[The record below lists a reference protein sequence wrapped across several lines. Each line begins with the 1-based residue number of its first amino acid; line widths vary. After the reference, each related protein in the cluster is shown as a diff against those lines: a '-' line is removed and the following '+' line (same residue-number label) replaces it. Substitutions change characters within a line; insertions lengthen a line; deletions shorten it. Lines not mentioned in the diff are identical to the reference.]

1 MPRRFALL
9 ILAALLVAC
18 GGASRTETAGTGA
31 LGAGGGIGTVSAA
44 AAGAARQPRGELRL
58 AFGIHMPGTLD
69 ATKDGFQLV
78 FVGVGET
85 LVRINRQ
92 LKPEPW
98 LAESVAQVDPTT
110 WRVKLRSQAKFH
122 DGTPVTAE
130 EVAASFRRSWETQ
143 PTANTF
149 IPNDTQL
156 QIIDPLTLEFRTAR
170 PVGGFLNSL
179 AAFQFV
185 VHKPGTG
192 GASIMTGPYRPV
204 RFETDNLLEL
214 EAFREHW
221 GGPPPIAR
229 ISIRLVPDANAR
241 ALALQSGD
249 VDMVFGLP
257 PETVKGLPADI
268 ERAVVPSTRVHLVL
282 LNTTRPPFNE
292 PRVREATALAVDR
305 AALNRAVLDGLGAV
319 VTNAFPPSAPFEI
332 VPAQDTDAA
341 RARQLLD
348 EAGWRVG
355 PDGVRVKDGKRLA
368 FTLYSYPGRA
378 ELTPMAVVIQSQLKA
393 LGYDIQVQQV
403 QDITKQLRGGDFDAS
418 MYSINTLPTGD
429 PLYLLGYSLSRSGGL
444 NYGGYSNPQ
453 MEAVVEQLRFELDP
467 NRRAQLAKQAQEII
481 KADVPNVYLVAAPLV
496 FAYKKGKV
504 KGFIPNPN
512 DLYFIDSSISV
523 E

>member
-9 ILAALLVAC
+9 IVAALLVAC
-18 GGASRTETAGTGA
+18 GGASRTETVRTGTTATGAGTTTV
-31 LGAGGGIGTVSAA
+31 AGT
-44 AAGAARQPRGELRL
+44 GAARQPRGELRL

-69 ATKDGFQLV
+69 ATKDGFALV

-98 LAESVAQVDPTT
+98 LAESITQVEPTV
-110 WRVKLRSQAKFH
+110 WRVKLRTQARFH

-130 EVAASFRRSWETQ
+130 DVAASFRRSWETQ

-149 IPNDTQL
+149 IPKDTQV
-156 QIIDPLTLEFRTAR
+156 QVVDPLTLEFRTTR

-185 VHKPGTG
+185 VHKPGSG
-192 GASIMTGPYRPV
+192 GASVMTGPYRPV

-257 PETVKGLPADI
+257 PEVVKGLPPDV
-268 ERAVVPSTRVHLVL
+268 ERAVIPSTRVHLVL
-282 LNTTRPPFNE
+282 LNHTRPPFND
-292 PRVREATALAVDR
+292 PRVREATALAIDR
-305 AALNRAVLDGLGAV
+305 DALNKAALDGLGAV
-319 VTNAFPPSAPFEI
+319 VSNAFPPSAPFEI
-332 VPAQDTDAA
+332 VPAQGTDVA

-348 EAGWRVG
+348 EAGWRPG
-355 PDGVRVKDGKRLA
+355 PDGVRVKDGRRLA

-403 QDITKQLRGGDFDAS
+403 QDITKQLQGGDFDAS
-418 MYSINTLPTGD
+418 MYSLNTLPTGD
-429 PLYLLGYSLSRSGGL
+429 PLYLLGYSLAKGGGT
-444 NYGGYSNPQ
+444 NYGGYNSPQ
-453 MEAVVEQLRFELDP
+453 METIVEQLRFELDP
-467 NRRAQLAKQAQEII
+467 GKRAQLAKQAQEII
-481 KADVPNVYLVAAPLV
+481 KADVPNVYLVAAPIA

-504 KGFIPNPN
+504 KGFAPNPN

-523 E
+523 D

>member
-1 MPRRFALL
+1 MRARFALL
-9 ILAALLVAC
+9 IVAALLVAC
-18 GGASRTETAGTGA
+18 GGTSRTETAGTGA
-31 LGAGGGIGTVSAA
+31 ASTGGGTAT
-44 AAGAARQPRGELRL
+44 AAGTGVVRQPRGELRM

-69 ATKDGFQLV
+69 ATKDGFALV

-98 LAESVAQVDPTT
+98 LAESVTQVEPTV
-110 WRVKLRSQAKFH
+110 WRVKLRPQAKFH

-130 EVAASFRRSWETQ
+130 DVAASFRRSWETQ

-149 IPNDTQL
+149 IPKDTQV
-156 QIIDPLTLEFRTAR
+156 QAVDPLTLEFHTAR

-229 ISIRLVPDANAR
+229 ISIKLVPDANAR

-249 VDMVFGLP
+249 VDLVFGLP
-257 PETVKGLPADI
+257 PEIVKGLPPDI
-268 ERAVVPSTRVHLVL
+268 ERAVIPSTRVHLVL
-282 LNTTRPPFNE
+282 FNHTRPPFND

-305 AALNRAVLDGLGAV
+305 GALNRAVLDGLGAV
-319 VTNAFPPSAPFEI
+319 VSNAFPPSAPFEI
-332 VPAQDTDAA
+332 VPAQDTDVA

-348 EAGWRVG
+348 EAGWRPG
-355 PDGVRVKDGKRLA
+355 PDGVRVKDGRRLA

-403 QDITKQLRGGDFDAS
+403 QDITKQLQGGDFDAS
-418 MYSINTLPTGD
+418 MYSLNTLPTGD
-429 PLYLLGYSLSRSGGL
+429 PLYLLGYTLARNGGI

-453 MEAVVEQLRFELDP
+453 MEAIVEQLRFELDP
-467 NRRAQLAKQAQEII
+467 GKRAQLARQAQEII
-481 KADVPNVYLVAAPLV
+481 KADVPNAYLVAAPIV
-496 FAYKKGKV
+496 FAYKKSKV
-504 KGFIPNPN
+504 KGFTPNPN

-523 E
+523 D

>member
-1 MPRRFALL
+1 MRARV
-9 ILAALLVAC
+9 ALLVAAVLIVAC
-18 GGASRTETAGTGA
+18 GGTSRTET
-31 LGAGGGIGTVSAA
+31 VSPG
-44 AAGAARQPRGELRL
+44 AAGAGSGTATAVGSGVARQPRGELRL

-69 ATKDGFQLV
+69 ATKDGFALV

-85 LVRINRQ
+85 LMRINRQ

-98 LAESVAQVDPTT
+98 LAESVTQVDPTT
-110 WRVKLRSQAKFH
+110 WRVKLRPQAKFH
-122 DGTPVTAE
+122 DGSPVTAE
-130 EVAASFRRSWETQ
+130 DVAASFRRSWETQ

-149 IPNDTQL
+149 IPKDTQV
-156 QIIDPLTLEFRTAR
+156 QVVDPLTLEFRTAR

-192 GASIMTGPYRPV
+192 GASMTGPYRPV

-229 ISIRLVPDANAR
+229 ISIKLVPDANAR

-257 PETVKGLPADI
+257 PEIVKGLPPDI
-268 ERAVVPSTRVHLVL
+268 ERAVIPSTRVHLVL
-282 LNTTRPPFNE
+282 FNHTRPPFND

-305 AALNRAVLDGLGAV
+305 GALNRAVLDGLGAV
-319 VTNAFPPSAPFEI
+319 VSNAFPPSAPFEI
-332 VPAQDTDAA
+332 VPAQDTDVA

-348 EAGWRVG
+348 EAGWRPG
-355 PDGVRVKDGKRLA
+355 PDGGRVKDGKRLA

-393 LGYDIQVQQV
+393 LGYDIQV
-403 QDITKQLRGGDFDAS
+403 
-418 MYSINTLPTGD
+418 
-429 PLYLLGYSLSRSGGL
+429 
-444 NYGGYSNPQ
+444 
-453 MEAVVEQLRFELDP
+453 
-467 NRRAQLAKQAQEII
+467 
-481 KADVPNVYLVAAPLV
+481 
-496 FAYKKGKV
+496 
-504 KGFIPNPN
+504 
-512 DLYFIDSSISV
+512 
-523 E
+523 

>member
-1 MPRRFALL
+1 MRVRVVLL
-9 ILAALLVAC
+9 IVAALLTAC
-18 GGASRTETAGTGA
+18 SGTSRTETAGTSAPGVGA
-31 LGAGGGIGTVSAA
+31 TGTTAA
-44 AAGAARQPRGELRL
+44 SGSGTTRQPRGELRL

-69 ATKDGFQLV
+69 ATKDGFSLV
-78 FVGVGET
+78 FVGAGET

-98 LAESVAQVDPTT
+98 LAESVIQVDPTT

-122 DGTPVTAE
+122 DGSPVTAE
-130 EVAASFRRSWETQ
+130 DVAASFRRSWETQ

-149 IPNDTQL
+149 IPKDTQI
-156 QIIDPLTLEFRTAR
+156 QVVDPLTLEFRSSR

-185 VHKPGTG
+185 IHKPGTG

-204 RFETDNLLEL
+204 RLETDNQLEL

-229 ISIRLVPDANAR
+229 IRIRLVPDANAR
-241 ALALQSGD
+241 ALALQSGE

-257 PETVKGLPADI
+257 PEIIKGLPPDI
-268 ERAVVPSTRVHLVL
+268 ERAVIPTTRVHLVL
-282 LNTTRPPFNE
+282 LNHTRPPFND
-292 PRVREATALAVDR
+292 PRVREATALAIDR
-305 AALNRAVLDGLGAV
+305 EALNKAALDGLAAV

-332 VPAQDTDAA
+332 LPAQRTDVA

-348 EAGWRVG
+348 EAGWRPG
-355 PDGVRVKDGKRLA
+355 PDGVRVKDGRRLA

-393 LGYDIQVQQV
+393 LGYDVQVQQV
-403 QDITKQLRGGDFDAS
+403 QDITKQLQGGDFDAS
-418 MYSINTLPTGD
+418 MYSLNTLPTGD
-429 PLYLLGYSLSRSGGL
+429 PLYLLGYTLTKGGL
-444 NYGGYSNPQ
+444 NYGGYSNPR
-453 MEAVVEQLRFELDP
+453 MEAIVEQLRLEIDSTK
-467 NRRAQLAKQAQEII
+467 RAELAKQAQEVI
-481 KADVPNVYLVAAPLV
+481 KEDTPNVYLVAAPIAYV
-496 FAYKKGKV
+496 YKKGKV
-504 KGFIPNPN
+504 KGFTPNPN

-523 E
+523 D